1 MSHHPSIQL
10 FNLVSYFGFHDYIFA
25 SNITPKIEIRQQK
38 EDKMGK
44 NYRLLYRNEE
54 MGGGAHPPK
63 HCTGNKQVATTNE
76 R

>member
-1 MSHHPSIQL
+1 MSHHPPIQL

-44 NYRLLYRNEE
+44 NYTLIQ
-54 MGGGAHPPK
+54 K
-63 HCTGNKQVATTNE
+63 
-76 R
+76 